1 MLRNT
6 QGIHMPLRLQME
18 RNVAV
23 KVGRSRKSTYKK
35 WNVLEIFVSCVYH
48 FFSLLRVLNIVKQLH
63 LQ

>member
-23 KVGRSRKSTYKK
+23 KVGRSQKSTYKI
-35 WNVLEIFVSCVYH
+35 WIVFEILPFLFIAKGIEHS
-48 FFSLLRVLNIVKQLH
+48 
-63 LQ
+63 